1 MNVEL
6 SMMMNKKYIFVDLYN
21 GHTELLTEESFK
33 VWKVD
38 CEVVENDENKI
49 TTYVSEEY
57 MIVVV

>member
-1 MNVEL
+1 
-6 SMMMNKKYIFVDLYN
+6 MMNKKYIFVDLYN

-38 CEVVENDENKI
+38 CEVVKNDENKI

>member
-1 MNVEL
+1 MI
-6 SMMMNKKYIFVDLYN
+6 MNKKYIFVDLYN

>member
-1 MNVEL
+1 
-6 SMMMNKKYIFVDLYN
+6 MNKNKQYIFVDLYT
-21 GHTELLTEESFK
+21 GKTELLTEYSFK

-57 MIVVV
+57 MILVV